1 LLDREETTMR
11 IGIDPGHGTLRQ
23 VNGSWVKDIGTAAG
37 SLGEYEANMK
47 IALELYPML
56 RAGGHDVYL
65 SHATIDWSKKLGPN
79 SRGQW
84 AAGLNLDIF
93 VSIHHDGSSSSSS
106 SGCHGFYH
114 NERAVKGKAL
124 ATALAHAVNAEF
136 GVGYSY
142 GEPAST
148 WFDKSLGVL
157 SGGNNWAVTGA
168 AALVELMFMSNPN
181 EAKIIKSDGYYR
193 RAATALYNGIMM
205 YAGLPVTE
213 PPEVSVP
220 SDEPDDPVIAL
231 PPSAALTA
239 EWQKAI
245 ELGITDG
252 SNPQGYATREQVA
265 AMLVRALKLAE

>member
-1 LLDREETTMR
+1 
-11 IGIDPGHGTLRQ
+11 
-23 VNGSWVKDIGTAAG
+23 
-37 SLGEYEANMK
+37 
-47 IALELYPML
+47 
-56 RAGGHDVYL
+56 
-65 SHATIDWSKKLGPN
+65 
-79 SRGQW
+79 
-84 AAGLNLDIF
+84 
-93 VSIHHDGSSSSSS
+93 
-106 SGCHGFYH
+106 
-114 NERAVKGKAL
+114 
-124 ATALAHAVNAEF
+124 
-136 GVGYSY
+136 
-142 GEPAST
+142 
-148 WFDKSLGVL
+148 
-157 SGGNNWAVTGA
+157 
-168 AALVELMFMSNPN
+168 MSNPN